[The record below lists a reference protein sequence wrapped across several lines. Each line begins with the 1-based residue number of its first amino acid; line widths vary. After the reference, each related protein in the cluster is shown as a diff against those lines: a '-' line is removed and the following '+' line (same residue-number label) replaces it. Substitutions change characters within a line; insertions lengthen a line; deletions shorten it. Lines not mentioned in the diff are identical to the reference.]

1 MVISK
6 MDHTSVLKKPMY
18 GGSVNG
24 HRKFEISNRQVAIK
38 LLSRWQVFSHHLRQ
52 VCLCYHLEWHHR
64 LECRQWATTLVQFR
78 LRCSRRGRRNGF
90 RSDTGRNEKEGLL
103 ISASR

>member
-24 HRKFEISNRQVAIK
+24 HRKFEISNRQVAIQ
-38 LLSRWQVFSHHLRQ
+38 LSFHDGRYSPTTSARYA
-52 VCLCYHLEWHHR
+52 C
-64 LECRQWATTLVQFR
+64 ATTW
-78 LRCSRRGRRNGF
+78 NGTTAWNAVNGPQLWF
-90 RSDTGRNEKEGLL
+90 D
-103 ISASR
+103 SA